1 MNTQTKIL
9 LIAAHHNRD
18 MYSVRNILTM
28 VANNMLP
35 ALISDIMYAYMV
47 ASDWV
52 KWIKDPNSSDD
63 SPLKGK
69 TAEDV
74 AVLLEPFQLTTDN
87 LASELQSRKWEV
99 APVFRSL
106 NRCLIDNW
114 RSRDDLTRETTK
126 MFHRSLRLTAKL
138 FAEQGDDSFN
148 EILEEK
154 LVPPMS

>member
-9 LIAAHHNRD
+9 LISVHHNSD
-18 MYSVRNILTM
+18 AYQVNNILTM
-28 VANNMLP
+28 VLCKELP
-35 ALISDIMYAYMV
+35 VAISDVMYAYMI
-47 ASDWV
+47 AEDWI

-63 SPLKGK
+63 SPLRGK
-69 TAEDV
+69 SAEDV
-74 AVLLEPFQLTTDN
+74 APLLKLFQRQAYDLATKLTLCKNDVEEIFEN
-87 LASELQSRKWEV
+87 LN
-99 APVFRSL
+99 P
-106 NRCLIDNW
+106 CLINNW